1 MLGDEGETHPSSAA
15 APAGSRHRS
24 TAERV
29 SSGRFDPFAEPPG
42 NGRYLRIAVERAVF
56 ARPRNREAVVVCLR
70 TPRRAFFTRVGA
82 LSLNRVRAEAW
93 QSIVTSANRS
103 YLHRA

>member
-42 NGRYLRIAVERAVF
+42 NGRYLR
-56 ARPRNREAVVVCLR
+56 EAVIQLR
-70 TPRRAFFTRVGA
+70 FGRRKPPHA
-82 LSLNRVRAEAW
+82 LAPHTDLTQSLGP
-93 QSIVTSANRS
+93 
-103 YLHRA
+103 

>member
-42 NGRYLRIAVERAVF
+42 NGRYLRTPAIAGPSSDDKNPA
-56 ARPRNREAVVVCLR
+56 PRHSRLQR
-70 TPRRAFFTRVGA
+70 SD
-82 LSLNRVRAEAW
+82 LSHQAIRQL
-93 QSIVTSANRS
+93 I
-103 YLHRA
+103 